1 MDFELMYES
10 FFKLI
15 KGIPLTLEVV
25 IISTLFGFFLAILIA
40 LMRIS
45 KRSYLSNTAY
55 YFVYTVRGTPL
66 LLQIFFI
73 YYGLAQFNFIQESF
87 LWVVL
92 KDPFWCA
99 IIALTLNTTA
109 YSSEI
114 IRGGIQSVSKGYIEA
129 ASAVGMGKFLS
140 FRIIMLPLAIRQAL
154 PAYGNELIL
163 MVKASSLISTVTLLE
178 ITGIA
183 RKIISQTF
191 APIEIFLVAG
201 SIYLLIN
208 FIITRGI
215 KMAEK
220 KLSPDLA

>member
-1 MDFELMYES
+1 MNFELMYES

-15 KGIPLTLEVV
+15 KGIPLTLEVIV
-25 IISTLFGFFLAILIA
+25 IATLLGFFLAILVA

-45 KRSYLSNTAY
+45 NKGYLSNTAY
-55 YFVYTVRGTPL
+55 YFVYAVRGTPL

-73 YYGLAQFNFIQESF
+73 YYGLAQFSFIQESF
-87 LWVVL
+87 LWIVL

-99 IIALTLNTTA
+99 IIALTLNTCA

-114 IRGGIQSVSKGYIEA
+114 IRGGIQSVSKGYLEA
-129 ASAVGMGKFLS
+129 ASALGMGRLLL

-154 PAYGNELIL
+154 PAYGNEIIL
-163 MVKASSLISTVTLLE
+163 MVKASSLVSTVTLME

-208 FIITRGI
+208 FLITRGI
-215 KMAEK
+215 KAAEN

>member
-25 IISTLFGFFLAILIA
+25 IISTILGFFLAILVA

-45 KRSYLSNTAY
+45 KKGYLSKTAY
-55 YFVYTVRGTPL
+55 YFVYAVRGTPL

-73 YYGLAQFNFIQESF
+73 YYGLAQFSFVQESF
-87 LWVVL
+87 LWIVL

-99 IIALTLNTTA
+99 IIALTLNTCA

-114 IRGGIQSVSKGYIEA
+114 IRGGIQSVSKGYLEA
-129 ASAVGMGKFLS
+129 ASALGMGRLLL

-154 PAYGNELIL
+154 PAYGNEIIL
-163 MVKASSLISTVTLLE
+163 MVKASSLVSTVTLME

-208 FIITRGI
+208 FLITRGI
-215 KMAEK
+215 KAAEN

>member
-25 IISTLFGFFLAILIA
+25 IISTILGFFLAILVA

-45 KRSYLSNTAY
+45 KKGYLNKTAY
-55 YFVYTVRGTPL
+55 YFVYAVRGTPL

-73 YYGLAQFNFIQESF
+73 YYGLAQFSFIQESF
-87 LWVVL
+87 LWIVL

-99 IIALTLNTTA
+99 IIALTLNTCA

-114 IRGGIQSVSKGYIEA
+114 IRGGIQSVSKGYLEA
-129 ASAVGMGKFLS
+129 GSALGMGRILS

-163 MVKASSLISTVTLLE
+163 MVKASSLVSTVTLME

-201 SIYLLIN
+201 SIYLFIN
-208 FIITRGI
+208 FLITRGI
-215 KMAEK
+215 KAAEN
-220 KLSPDLA
+220 KLSPDLS

>member
-25 IISTLFGFFLAILIA
+25 IISTILGFFLAILVAI
-40 LMRIS
+40 MRIS
-45 KRSYLSNTAY
+45 NRGYLNKTAY
-55 YFVYTVRGTPL
+55 YFVYAVRGTPL

-73 YYGLAQFNFIQESF
+73 YYGLAQFSLIQESF
-87 LWVVL
+87 LWIVL

-99 IIALTLNTTA
+99 IIALTLNTCA

-114 IRGGIQSVSKGYIEA
+114 IRGGIQSVSKGYLEA
-129 ASAVGMGKFLS
+129 GSALGMGRILS

-163 MVKASSLISTVTLLE
+163 MVKASSLVSTVTLME

-208 FIITRGI
+208 FLITRGI
-215 KMAEK
+215 KVAEN

>member
-25 IISTLFGFFLAILIA
+25 IISTILGFFLAILVA

-45 KRSYLSNTAY
+45 KKGYLNKTAY
-55 YFVYTVRGTPL
+55 YFVYAVRGTPL

-73 YYGLAQFNFIQESF
+73 YYGLAQFSFIQESF
-87 LWVVL
+87 LWIVL

-99 IIALTLNTTA
+99 IIALTLNTCA

-114 IRGGIQSVSKGYIEA
+114 IRGGIQSVSKGYLEA
-129 ASAVGMGKFLS
+129 GSALGMGRLLL

-154 PAYGNELIL
+154 PAYGNEIIL
-163 MVKASSLISTVTLLE
+163 MVKASSLVSTVTLME

-208 FIITRGI
+208 FLITRGI
-215 KMAEK
+215 KAAEN

>member
-10 FFKLI
+10 FFKLV

-25 IISTLFGFFLAILIA
+25 IISTILGFFLAILVA

-45 KRSYLSNTAY
+45 KKGYLNKAAY
-55 YFVYTVRGTPL
+55 YFVYAVRGTPL

-73 YYGLAQFNFIQESF
+73 YYGLAQFSFIQDSF
-87 LWVVL
+87 LWIVL

-99 IIALTLNTTA
+99 IIALTLNTCA

-114 IRGGIQSVSKGYIEA
+114 IRGGIQSVSKGYLEVG
-129 ASAVGMGKFLS
+129 SALGMGRILS

-163 MVKASSLISTVTLLE
+163 MVKASSLVSTVTLME

-208 FIITRGI
+208 FLITRGI
-215 KMAEK
+215 KAAEN
-220 KLSPDLA
+220 KLTPDLA

>member
-10 FFKLI
+10 FFKLV

-25 IISTLFGFFLAILIA
+25 IISTILGFFLAILVA

-45 KRSYLSNTAY
+45 KKGYLNKAAY
-55 YFVYTVRGTPL
+55 YFVYAVRGTPL

-73 YYGLAQFNFIQESF
+73 YYGLAQFSFIQDSF
-87 LWVVL
+87 LWIVL

-99 IIALTLNTTA
+99 IIALTLNTCA

-114 IRGGIQSVSKGYIEA
+114 IRGGIQSVSKGYLEVG
-129 ASAVGMGKFLS
+129 SALGMGRILS

-163 MVKASSLISTVTLLE
+163 MVKASSLVSTVTLME

-208 FIITRGI
+208 FLITRGI
-215 KMAEK
+215 KAAEN
-220 KLSPDLA
+220 KLSPDLT

>member
-25 IISTLFGFFLAILIA
+25 IISTILGFFLAILVAI
-40 LMRIS
+40 MRIS
-45 KRSYLSNTAY
+45 NRGYLNKTAY
-55 YFVYTVRGTPL
+55 YFVYAVRGTPL

-73 YYGLAQFNFIQESF
+73 YYGLAQFSLIQESF
-87 LWVVL
+87 LWIVL

-99 IIALTLNTTA
+99 IIALTLNTCA

-114 IRGGIQSVSKGYIEA
+114 IRGGIQSVSKGYLEA
-129 ASAVGMGKFLS
+129 GSALGMGRILS

-163 MVKASSLISTVTLLE
+163 MVKASSLVSTVTLME

-208 FIITRGI
+208 FLITRGI
-215 KMAEK
+215 KAAEN

>member
-25 IISTLFGFFLAILIA
+25 IISTILGFFLAILVA

-45 KRSYLSNTAY
+45 KKRYLNKTAY
-55 YFVYTVRGTPL
+55 YFVYAIRGTPL

-73 YYGLAQFNFIQESF
+73 YYGLAQFSFIQESF
-87 LWVVL
+87 LWIVL

-99 IIALTLNTTA
+99 IIALTLNTCA

-114 IRGGIQSVSKGYIEA
+114 IRGGIQSVSKGYLEA
-129 ASAVGMGKFLS
+129 GSALGMGRILS
-140 FRIIMLPLAIRQAL
+140 FRIVMLPLAIRQAL

-163 MVKASSLISTVTLLE
+163 MVKASSLVSTVTLME

-208 FIITRGI
+208 FLITRGI
-215 KMAEK
+215 KAAENK
-220 KLSPDLA
+220 FSPDLA

>member
-25 IISTLFGFFLAILIA
+25 IISTILGFFLAILVA

-45 KRSYLSNTAY
+45 KKGYLNKTAY
-55 YFVYTVRGTPL
+55 YFVYAIRGTPL

-73 YYGLAQFNFIQESF
+73 YYGLAQFSFIQESF
-87 LWVVL
+87 LWIVL

-99 IIALTLNTTA
+99 IIALTLNTCA

-114 IRGGIQSVSKGYIEA
+114 IRGGIQSVSKGYLEA
-129 ASAVGMGKFLS
+129 GSALGMGRILS
-140 FRIIMLPLAIRQAL
+140 FRIVMLPLAIRQAL

-163 MVKASSLISTVTLLE
+163 MVKASSLVSTVTLME

-208 FIITRGI
+208 FLITRGI
-215 KMAEK
+215 KAAENK
-220 KLSPDLA
+220 FSPDLA

>member
-15 KGIPLTLEVV
+15 KGIPLTLEVIV
-25 IISTLFGFFLAILIA
+25 ISTLLGFFLAILVA

-45 KRSYLSNTAY
+45 NKGYLNNIAY
-55 YFVYTVRGTPL
+55 YFVYVVRGTPL

-73 YYGLAQFNFIQESF
+73 YYGLAQFSFIQESF
-87 LWVVL
+87 LWIVL

-99 IIALTLNTTA
+99 IIALTLNTCA

-114 IRGGIQSVSKGYIEA
+114 IRGGIQSVSKGYLEA
-129 ASAVGMGKFLS
+129 ASALGMGRVLL

-154 PAYGNELIL
+154 PAYGNEIIL
-163 MVKASSLISTVTLLE
+163 MVKASSLVSTVTLME

-208 FIITRGI
+208 FLITRGV
-215 KMAEK
+215 KAAEN

>member
-25 IISTLFGFFLAILIA
+25 IISTILGFFLAILVA

-45 KRSYLSNTAY
+45 KKRYLNKTAY
-55 YFVYTVRGTPL
+55 YFVYAVRGTPL

-73 YYGLAQFNFIQESF
+73 YYGLAQFSFIQESF
-87 LWVVL
+87 LWIVL

-99 IIALTLNTTA
+99 IIALTLNTCA

-114 IRGGIQSVSKGYIEA
+114 IRGGIQSVSKGYLEA
-129 ASAVGMGKFLS
+129 GSALGMGRILS
-140 FRIIMLPLAIRQAL
+140 FRIVMLPLAIRQAL

-163 MVKASSLISTVTLLE
+163 MVKASSLVSTVTLME

-208 FIITRGI
+208 FLITRGI
-215 KMAEK
+215 KAAEN

>member
-25 IISTLFGFFLAILIA
+25 IISTILGFFLAILVA

-45 KRSYLSNTAY
+45 KKGYLNKAAY
-55 YFVYTVRGTPL
+55 YFVYAVRGTPL

-73 YYGLAQFNFIQESF
+73 YYGLAQFSFIQDSF
-87 LWVVL
+87 LWIVL

-99 IIALTLNTTA
+99 IIALTLNTCA

-114 IRGGIQSVSKGYIEA
+114 IRGGIQSVSKGYLEVG
-129 ASAVGMGKFLS
+129 SALGMGRILS

-163 MVKASSLISTVTLLE
+163 MVKASSLVSTVTLME

-208 FIITRGI
+208 FLITRGI
-215 KMAEK
+215 KAAEN
-220 KLSPDLA
+220 KLSPDLT

>member
-1 MDFELMYES
+1 MYES

-25 IISTLFGFFLAILIA
+25 IISTILGFFLAILVAI
-40 LMRIS
+40 MRIS
-45 KRSYLSNTAY
+45 NRGYLNKTAY
-55 YFVYTVRGTPL
+55 YFVYAVRGTPL

-73 YYGLAQFNFIQESF
+73 YYGLAQFSLIQESF
-87 LWVVL
+87 LWIVL

-99 IIALTLNTTA
+99 IIALTLNTCA

-114 IRGGIQSVSKGYIEA
+114 IRGGIQSVSKGYLEA
-129 ASAVGMGKFLS
+129 GSALGMGRILS

-163 MVKASSLISTVTLLE
+163 MVKASSLVSTVTLME

-208 FIITRGI
+208 FLITRGI
-215 KMAEK
+215 KAAEN

>member
-10 FFKLI
+10 FFKLV

-25 IISTLFGFFLAILIA
+25 IISTILGFFLAILVA

-45 KRSYLSNTAY
+45 KKGYLNKAAY
-55 YFVYTVRGTPL
+55 YFVYAVRGTPL

-73 YYGLAQFNFIQESF
+73 YYGLAQFSFIQDSF
-87 LWVVL
+87 LWIVL

-99 IIALTLNTTA
+99 IIALTLNTCA

-114 IRGGIQSVSKGYIEA
+114 IRGGIQSVSKGYLEA
-129 ASAVGMGKFLS
+129 GSALGMGRILS

-163 MVKASSLISTVTLLE
+163 MVKASSLVSTVTLME

-208 FIITRGI
+208 FFITRVI
-215 KMAEK
+215 KVAEN

>member
-25 IISTLFGFFLAILIA
+25 IISTILGFFLAILVA

-45 KRSYLSNTAY
+45 KKGYLNKTAY
-55 YFVYTVRGTPL
+55 YFVYAVRGTPL

-73 YYGLAQFNFIQESF
+73 YYGLAQFSFIQESF
-87 LWVVL
+87 LWIVL

-99 IIALTLNTTA
+99 IIALTLNTCA

-114 IRGGIQSVSKGYIEA
+114 IRGGIQSVSKGYLEA
-129 ASAVGMGKFLS
+129 GSALGMGRILS
-140 FRIIMLPLAIRQAL
+140 FRIVMLPLAIRQAL

-163 MVKASSLISTVTLLE
+163 MVKASSLVSTVTLME

-208 FIITRGI
+208 FLITRGI
-215 KMAEK
+215 KAAENK
-220 KLSPDLA
+220 FSPDLA

>member
-25 IISTLFGFFLAILIA
+25 IISTILGFFLAILVA

-45 KRSYLSNTAY
+45 KKGYLNKTAY
-55 YFVYTVRGTPL
+55 YFVYAVRGTPL

-73 YYGLAQFNFIQESF
+73 YYGLAQFSFIQESF
-87 LWVVL
+87 LWIVL

-99 IIALTLNTTA
+99 IIALTLNTCA

-114 IRGGIQSVSKGYIEA
+114 IRGGIQSVSKGYLEA
-129 ASAVGMGKFLS
+129 GSALGMGRILS
-140 FRIIMLPLAIRQAL
+140 FRIVMLPLAIRQAL

-163 MVKASSLISTVTLLE
+163 MVKASSLVSTVTLME

-208 FIITRGI
+208 FLITRGI
-215 KMAEK
+215 KAAEN

>member
-25 IISTLFGFFLAILIA
+25 IISTILGFFLAILVA

-45 KRSYLSNTAY
+45 KKRYLNKTAY
-55 YFVYTVRGTPL
+55 YFVYAVRGTPL

-73 YYGLAQFNFIQESF
+73 YYGLAQFSSIQESF
-87 LWVVL
+87 LWIAL

-99 IIALTLNTTA
+99 IIALTLNTCA

-114 IRGGIQSVSKGYIEA
+114 IRGGIQSVSKGYLEA
-129 ASAVGMGKFLS
+129 GSALGMGKILS

-163 MVKASSLISTVTLLE
+163 MVKASSLVSTVTLME

-208 FIITRGI
+208 FLITRGI
-215 KMAEK
+215 KAAEN

>member
-25 IISTLFGFFLAILIA
+25 IISTILGFFLAILVA

-45 KRSYLSNTAY
+45 KKGYLNKTAY
-55 YFVYTVRGTPL
+55 YFVYAVRGTPL

-73 YYGLAQFNFIQESF
+73 YYGLAQFSFIQDSF
-87 LWVVL
+87 LWIVL

-99 IIALTLNTTA
+99 IIALTLNTCA

-114 IRGGIQSVSKGYIEA
+114 IRGGIQSVSKGYLEVG
-129 ASAVGMGKFLS
+129 SALGMGRILS

-163 MVKASSLISTVTLLE
+163 MVKASSLVSTVTLME

-208 FIITRGI
+208 FLITRGI
-215 KMAEK
+215 KAAEN
-220 KLSPDLA
+220 KLTPDLA

>member
-25 IISTLFGFFLAILIA
+25 IISTILGFFLAILVA

-45 KRSYLSNTAY
+45 KKGYLNKTAY
-55 YFVYTVRGTPL
+55 YFVYAVRGTPL

-73 YYGLAQFNFIQESF
+73 YYGLAQFSFIQESF
-87 LWVVL
+87 LWIVL

-99 IIALTLNTTA
+99 IIALTLNTCA

-114 IRGGIQSVSKGYIEA
+114 IRGGIQSVSKGYLEA
-129 ASAVGMGKFLS
+129 GSALGMGRILS

-163 MVKASSLISTVTLLE
+163 MVKASSLVSTVTLME

-208 FIITRGI
+208 FLITRGI
-215 KMAEK
+215 KVAEN
-220 KLSPDLA
+220 KLSPDLI

>member
-25 IISTLFGFFLAILIA
+25 IISTILGFFLAILVA

-45 KRSYLSNTAY
+45 KKGYLNKTAY
-55 YFVYTVRGTPL
+55 YFVYAVRGTPL

-73 YYGLAQFNFIQESF
+73 YYGLAQFSFIQESF
-87 LWVVL
+87 LWIVL

-99 IIALTLNTTA
+99 IIALTLNTCA

-114 IRGGIQSVSKGYIEA
+114 IRGGIQSVSKGYLEA
-129 ASAVGMGKFLS
+129 GIALGMGRILS
-140 FRIIMLPLAIRQAL
+140 FRIVMLPLAIRQAL

-163 MVKASSLISTVTLLE
+163 MVKASSLVSTVTLME

-208 FIITRGI
+208 FLITRGI
-215 KMAEK
+215 KAAEN

>member
-25 IISTLFGFFLAILIA
+25 IISTILGFFLAILVA
-40 LMRIS
+40 LMRVS
-45 KRSYLSNTAY
+45 KKGYLNKTAY
-55 YFVYTVRGTPL
+55 YFVYAVRGTPL

-73 YYGLAQFNFIQESF
+73 YYGLAQFSFIQESF
-87 LWVVL
+87 LWIAL

-99 IIALTLNTTA
+99 IIALTLNTCA

-114 IRGGIQSVSKGYIEA
+114 IRGGIQSVSKGYLEA
-129 ASAVGMGKFLS
+129 GSALGMGKILS

-163 MVKASSLISTVTLLE
+163 MVKASSLVSTVTLME

-208 FIITRGI
+208 FLITRGI
-215 KMAEK
+215 KAAEN

>member
-25 IISTLFGFFLAILIA
+25 IISTILGFFLAILVA

-45 KRSYLSNTAY
+45 KKGYLNKTAY
-55 YFVYTVRGTPL
+55 YFVYAVRGTPL

-73 YYGLAQFNFIQESF
+73 YYGLAQFSFIQESF
-87 LWVVL
+87 LWIVL

-99 IIALTLNTTA
+99 IIALTLNTCA

-114 IRGGIQSVSKGYIEA
+114 IRGGIQSVSKGYLEA
-129 ASAVGMGKFLS
+129 ASALGMGRLLL

-154 PAYGNELIL
+154 PAYGNEIIL
-163 MVKASSLISTVTLLE
+163 MVKASSLVSTVTLME

-208 FIITRGI
+208 FLITRGI
-215 KMAEK
+215 KVAEN

>member
-25 IISTLFGFFLAILIA
+25 IISTILGFFLAILVA

-45 KRSYLSNTAY
+45 KKGYLNKTAY
-55 YFVYTVRGTPL
+55 YFVYAVRGTPL

-73 YYGLAQFNFIQESF
+73 YYGLAQFSFIQDSF
-87 LWVVL
+87 LWIVL

-99 IIALTLNTTA
+99 IIALTLNTCA

-114 IRGGIQSVSKGYIEA
+114 IRGGIQSVSKGYLEA
-129 ASAVGMGKFLS
+129 GSALGMGRILS

-163 MVKASSLISTVTLLE
+163 MVKASSLVSTVTLME

-201 SIYLLIN
+201 SIYLFIN
-208 FIITRGI
+208 FLITRGI
-215 KMAEK
+215 KAAEN
-220 KLSPDLA
+220 KLTPDLA

>member
-25 IISTLFGFFLAILIA
+25 IISTILGFFLAILVA

-45 KRSYLSNTAY
+45 KKGYLNKIAY
-55 YFVYTVRGTPL
+55 YFVYAVRGTPL

-73 YYGLAQFNFIQESF
+73 YYGLAQFSFIQDSF
-87 LWVVL
+87 LWIVL

-99 IIALTLNTTA
+99 IIALTLNTCA

-114 IRGGIQSVSKGYIEA
+114 IRGGIQSVSKGYLEVG
-129 ASAVGMGKFLS
+129 SALGMGRILS

-163 MVKASSLISTVTLLE
+163 MVKASSLVSTVTLME

-208 FIITRGI
+208 FLITRGI
-215 KMAEK
+215 KAAEN
-220 KLSPDLA
+220 KLTPDLA